1 MVEIWRVNL
10 ERMITLVEVNYVPVA
25 LGVLDFW
32 AHQADAGLL
41 TVLEV
46 LLARPLDVLFGYAEQ
61 LLLVGRPHVVV
72 DLSDE
77 PDHASRTRRLR
88 CVLRLRAKI

>member
-1 MVEIWRVNL
+1 
-10 ERMITLVEVNYVPVA
+10 
-25 LGVLDFW
+25 
-32 AHQADAGLL
+32 
-41 TVLEV
+41 
-46 LLARPLDVLFGYAEQ
+46 